1 MAWQPPDCDVQSPSY
16 ISTVETVSQC
26 HPEVIAEGS
35 RLCKWLEKADS
46 SPEFILSVAEGA
58 QNDIRLICA
67 LRHGLVAG
75 DRIEASSRPNLI
87 RHHLSYLSFTHEI
100 NQP

>member
-1 MAWQPPDCDVQSPSY
+1 LSAIVVTAGHC
-16 ISTVETVSQC
+16 EFQC
-26 HPEVIAEGS
+26 HANPQTAMCNPPLTSLAEGS

-46 SPEFILSVAEGA
+46 SPAA

-75 DRIEASSRPNLI
+75 ERKKASFLPNLI
-87 RHHLSYLSFTHEI
+87 RHRLSYLSFTHQI

>member
-1 MAWQPPDCDVQSPSY
+1 VQSPSY
-16 ISTVETVSQC
+16 ISPIETVSQC
-26 HPEVIAEGS
+26 HPDEAIAEGS

-46 SPEFILSVAEGA
+46 SPEFILSIVEGA

-75 DRIEASSRPNLI
+75 EQKKEGSFLPNLI
-87 RHHLSYLSFTHEI
+87 RHRLSYLYFTHEI